1 MNLSEII
8 IYVVIYLIV
17 GVGPL
22 MIACDYCDLADEP
35 YLNTPAKRL
44 IFWLCWG
51 IIALILPLIII
62 PFIFIKIIK
71 DGL

>member
-1 MNLSEII
+1 MNLNEII
-8 IYVVIYLIV
+8 VCVVIYLITG
-17 GVGPL
+17 GVPL
-22 MIACDYCDLADEP
+22 VIACSYRDLAGKP

-51 IIALILPLIII
+51 IITLVLPAIKI
-62 PFIFIKIIK
+62 PFTLIKIIK

>member
-1 MNLSEII
+1 MNLIEII
-8 IYVVIYLIV
+8 FCVVIYLIAG
-17 GVGPL
+17 GVPL
-22 MIACDYCDLADEP
+22 AMAWGYCDLADEP

-51 IIALILPLIII
+51 IIALILPLITI
-62 PFIFIKIIK
+62 PFTLIKIIK

>member
-1 MNLSEII
+1 MNLMEITF
-8 IYVVIYLIV
+8 YVVIYLIV
-17 GVGPL
+17 GAGPL
-22 MIACDYCDLADEP
+22 AIACGYYDLADEP

-51 IIALILPLIII
+51 IIALILPLIIL
-62 PFIFIKIIK
+62 PFTLIKIIK

>member
-1 MNLSEII
+1 MNLIEII
-8 IYVVIYLIV
+8 FYVVIYLIAG
-17 GVGPL
+17 GVPL
-22 MIACDYCDLADEP
+22 AIACGYCDLADEP

-62 PFIFIKIIK
+62 PFVLIKIIK

>member
-1 MNLSEII
+1 MNLIDII

-17 GVGPL
+17 GLCPL
-22 MIACDYCDLADEP
+22 VMACGYCNLADEP

-51 IIALILPLIII
+51 IIALILPLIIN
-62 PFIFIKIIK
+62 PFALINIIK
-71 DGL
+71 YGL

>member
-1 MNLSEII
+1 MNLNEII
-8 IYVVIYLIV
+8 VCVVIYLITG
-17 GVGPL
+17 GVPL
-22 MIACDYCDLADEP
+22 AIACRYRDLAGEP

-51 IIALILPLIII
+51 IITLVLPAITI
-62 PFIFIKIIK
+62 PFTLIKIIK

>member
-1 MNLSEII
+1 MNLIEII
-8 IYVVIYLIV
+8 FCVVIYLIV

-22 MIACDYCDLADEP
+22 AIACGYCDLADEP

-62 PFIFIKIIK
+62 PFALINIIK
-71 DGL
+71 YGL